1 MVNVNWPNNSFY
13 LACRVSTRW
22 MSGIV
27 LDVYCEDLHTSRPFL
42 RSICVSLYHASLFPD
57 HPNFISQAP
66 GQLVRPFAPMRV
78 SGIFLPQAAPFST
91 CNGCWHAWPKLCP
104 WRILPHCS
112 SSGWPRGWQCNS
124 NLSQSVSSKPNPLW
138 TKLFLQTI
146 LESPSPATPCIYH
159 TWITGGEAPMQWETR
174 GFGPRLGSL
183 FVCFSCALCLCLSS
197 NLNISLK
204 S

>member
-1 MVNVNWPNNSFY
+1 MGIHTSWTSYDFYSLLSWISIRVPTGWALDWSVLMVNVNWPNNSFY
-13 LACRVSTRW
+13 LACRVSTPW

-27 LDVYCEDLHTSRPFL
+27 LDVYSEDLHTSRLLL

-112 SSGWPRGWQCNS
+112 SSGWPREGGNVTVIYPRVYPA
-124 NLSQSVSSKPNPLW
+124 SQTLCEPSSSSKR
-138 TKLFLQTI
+138 
-146 LESPSPATPCIYH
+146 S
-159 TWITGGEAPMQWETR
+159 
-174 GFGPRLGSL
+174 
-183 FVCFSCALCLCLSS
+183 
-197 NLNISLK
+197 
-204 S
+204 